1 MFMAAPF
8 GKSGVV
14 TFLAPM
20 QDITDADFMQI
31 VATRGA
37 PTILLQNI
45 FGYTSSLNLRST
57 C

>member
-20 QDITDADFMQI
+20 QDITDANFMQI
-31 VATRGA
+31 VANRGA
-37 PTILLQNI
+37 PDYFLSDTRV
-45 FGYTSSLNLRST
+45 F
-57 C
+57 